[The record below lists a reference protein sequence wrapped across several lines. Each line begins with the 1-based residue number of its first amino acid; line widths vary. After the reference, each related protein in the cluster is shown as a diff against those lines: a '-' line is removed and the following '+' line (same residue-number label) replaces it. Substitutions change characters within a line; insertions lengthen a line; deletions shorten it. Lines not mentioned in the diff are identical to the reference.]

1 MRLTSK
7 SDRDTTHSMSALDQA
22 LTTLHVL
29 GSVVQVIPVVGESL
43 KSATG
48 IVTKICETVK
58 VRLYV
63 YKLAQTLDM
72 PHRR

>member
-43 KSATG
+43 KSATE
-48 IVTKICETVK
+48 IVTKISMRDGEGAPVCLQA
-58 VRLYV
+58 R
-63 YKLAQTLDM
+63 AN
-72 PHRR
+72 P